1 MGGNQIK
8 MLLLDTKILV
18 TPMASKNIITTYM
31 YPRKKDTHQYLS
43 PNQCHSK
50 SQTKNI
56 PIGVTDRI
64 TRNCL
69 DNIMN
74 GITYREGLIEYKA

>member
-43 PNQCHSK
+43 PN
-50 SQTKNI
+50 
-56 PIGVTDRI
+56 
-64 TRNCL
+64 
-69 DNIMN
+69 
-74 GITYREGLIEYKA
+74 

>member
-18 TPMASKNIITTYM
+18 TPMANKNIITTDM

-43 PNQCHSK
+43 PN
-50 SQTKNI
+50 
-56 PIGVTDRI
+56 
-64 TRNCL
+64 
-69 DNIMN
+69 
-74 GITYREGLIEYKA
+74 